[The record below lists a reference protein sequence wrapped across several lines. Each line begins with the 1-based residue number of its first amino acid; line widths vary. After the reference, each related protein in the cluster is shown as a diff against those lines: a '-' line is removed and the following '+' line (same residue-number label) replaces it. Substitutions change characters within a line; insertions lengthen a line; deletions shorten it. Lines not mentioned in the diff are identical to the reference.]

1 MKQSKSDIEL
11 HKKDQVVE
19 KEIESIQQKDEAPTV
34 ENVSPHKEVE
44 PVKDVQSQPQPKK
57 QEEKQEKKPEKFD
70 SVDIPE
76 LETVQLPQDKAAP
89 KSEAPVIT
97 PEKPKQEAIDTKQ
110 SKKEEVTSA
119 KKQDTQVK

>member
-1 MKQSKSDIEL
+1 MGDIEL

-19 KEIESIQQKDEAPTV
+19 KEIESVQQKDEATTV
-34 ENVSPHKEVE
+34 EKVSPHKEVE

-76 LETVQLPQDKAAP
+76 LETVQLPQDKAAT
-89 KSEAPVIT
+89 KSEAPVVT
-97 PEKPKQEAIDTKQ
+97 PEKPKQEVIDTKEN
-110 SKKEEVTSA
+110 KKEEVTPA
-119 KKQDTQVK
+119 KKQDTEAKKPE